1 MEEKKGKRWNACWPD
16 ETDLTALKSL
26 AHTFLYLEIQP
37 TKMSP
42 LVVKHPFTDSGITAI
57 RDENNSIQPADL
69 LNNQQALDC
78 WRGQMAQNIQEAES
92 SNQLFYMVTKSYRLA
107 FLKYAAGYLSERD
120 AASALNFVWT
130 TSEAPNSDPN
140 LSRRELLALFRSV
153 SPSLLM
159 DKEELQVYEEL
170 PDLVTV
176 YRGVTPYNAKMVKG
190 LSWTLD
196 RDTAEWFA
204 HRYRSHGQ
212 VYQAQIE
219 KAHIHAIFLGRN
231 EAEVIVDP
239 HYLTN
244 LAQAPHDRPRA
255 GQRPDHADAVK
266 NSRLVKPFVV
276 FVVAAK
282 SNGGTL

>member
-1 MEEKKGKRWNACWPD
+1 MDEKRSTHWRA

-26 AHTFLYLEIQP
+26 ARTLLYLDIQP

-42 LVVKHPFTDSGITAI
+42 LVVKHPFIDSGVTAI
-57 RDENNSIQPADL
+57 RDENGSIQLVDL
-69 LNNQQALDC
+69 LNDPRALEY
-78 WRGQMAQNIQEAES
+78 WRGQMAQNIQNAES
-92 SNQLFYMVTKSYRLA
+92 SNQLFYMVTKPYRLA
-107 FLKYAAGYLSERD
+107 FLKYAARYLSERD

-153 SPSLLM
+153 SPALLM
-159 DKEELQVYEEL
+159 AKEELQVYEEL
-170 PDLVTV
+170 PNPVTI

-204 HRYRSHGQ
+204 HRYGSCGQ
-212 VYQAQIE
+212 AYQAQIE
-219 KAHIHAIFLGRN
+219 KAHIHAVFLGRN

-239 HYLTN
+239 NYLTE
-244 LAQAPHDRPRA
+244 LSQVHIPEQEF
-255 GQRPDHADAVK
+255 GME
-266 NSRLVKPFVV
+266 L
-276 FVVAAK
+276 
-282 SNGGTL
+282 G

>member
-92 SNQLFYMVTKSYRLA
+92 SNQLVYMVTKSYRLA

-196 RDTAEWFA
+196 RDTRA
-204 HRYRSHGQ
+204 
-212 VYQAQIE
+212 
-219 KAHIHAIFLGRN
+219 AI
-231 EAEVIVDP
+231 P
-239 HYLTN
+239 
-244 LAQAPHDRPRA
+244 
-255 GQRPDHADAVK
+255 VK
-266 NSRLVKPFVV
+266 NGWVLPRTVSPRWILSISKMVSNIFSRITKNWKV
-276 FVVAAK
+276 
-282 SNGGTL
+282 SGQTLWWWKRWSGSINNSISQIWA

>member
-170 PDLVTV
+170 P
-176 YRGVTPYNAKMVKG
+176 
-190 LSWTLD
+190 
-196 RDTAEWFA
+196 
-204 HRYRSHGQ
+204 
-212 VYQAQIE
+212 
-219 KAHIHAIFLGRN
+219 GRN
-231 EAEVIVDP
+231 ALQCQNGEGPVLDP
-239 HYLTN
+239 GSRYGRVV
-244 LAQAPHDRPRA
+244 RPSVQITWA
-255 GQRPDHADAVK
+255 GISGAD
-266 NSRLVKPFVV
+266 
-276 FVVAAK
+276 
-282 SNGGTL
+282 

>member
-1 MEEKKGKRWNACWPD
+1 MEERKGGRRSARWPV
-16 ETDLTALKSL
+16 ETNLTALKSL
-26 AHTFLYLEIQP
+26 ACIFLYLDIQP

-57 RDENNSIQPADL
+57 RHENGSLQPADL
-69 LNNQQALDC
+69 LNDPWMLSC
-78 WRGQMAQNIQEAES
+78 WREQMAQNIQSAES
-92 SNQLFYMVTKSYRLA
+92 SDQLFYMVTKSYRLA
-107 FLKYAAGYLSERD
+107 FLKHGAGYLSERD
-120 AASALNFVWT
+120 AASALNFAWT
-130 TSEAPNSDPN
+130 TCEAPNNDPN

-159 DKEELQVYEEL
+159 DEEELQAYERL
-170 PDLVTV
+170 PDTATV

-204 HRYRSHGQ
+204 RRYGSDGQ

-219 KAHIHAIFLGRN
+219 KAHIHAVFLGRN

-239 HYLTN
+239 KYLTD
-244 LAQAPHDRPRA
+244 LAQAQMQEQDFGMELR
-255 GQRPDHADAVK
+255 
-266 NSRLVKPFVV
+266 
-276 FVVAAK
+276 
-282 SNGGTL
+282 